1 MGIKKKIKKY
11 FYNRQIDKKFGS
23 FKTEKKIITN
33 WHKINI
39 NRIALIN
46 AAISNILKKN
56 KTCNYLEIGCDDNY
70 VFNSIILPEKNKVG
84 VDPRSGGNLK
94 ITSDKFFKNNKR
106 KFDVIFLK
114 KQVSI
119 RPSDDT
125 HFF

>member
-23 FKTEKKIITN
+23 FKTEKKIITD

-46 AAISNILKKN
+46 AAISSILKKN

-70 VFNSIILPEKNKVG
+70 VFNSIILPEKNKIG

-106 KFDVIFLK
+106 KFDVIFIDGLH
-114 KQVSI
+114 I
-119 RPSDDT
+119 YEG
-125 HFF
+125 HL